1 MNANGIALVCYGE
14 PGPLYHM
21 RVLLAH
27 AGSDDWAILTP
38 DHDIYIETMSP
49 TNADFTDFFY
59 AGETGNIPAHINPA
73 NVYAFTPLTPAE
85 LGAFRVQGEVIAQ
98 AQLRALGLPPHGPVG
113 AAAAVAAAPVAVAPA
128 PHPGHL
134 GAAGV
139 AAAPAAGAVGVEPVD
154 TWVAL
159 EDGGQYKRGDVI
171 SRGPNPVPVGSQVI
185 GERGVTPI
193 AGGSILMKKVKGSE
207 VPSYRMED
215 LRILPVHFDSQGV
228 RRLEFPAAIA
238 LMDGTEPMGGGLQLT
253 GPSTTLRL
261 LKDLRDQAFTP
272 GTFHEHWL
280 RTNDIPRGD
289 RSIYEHEVLSRI
301 LESAIVVD
309 QLNAPSLQS
318 IELMCRRLQVIR
330 EAHRISPTQPDYS
343 SADLFMGWKYRK
355 SGQGIDQTLAQH
367 VAGELKAEAAIA
379 KESRKAREEQQARRK
394 NRPKK
399 AGDGGADG

>member
-85 LGAFRVQGEVIAQ
+85 LGAFRVQGEVLL
-98 AQLRALGLPPHGPVG
+98 QLELRPHRLPPNALDEELELLLLGQQLLLLRLRRVHEEE
-113 AAAAVAAAPVAVAPA
+113 APKLEAE
-128 PHPGHL
+128 L
-134 GAAGV
+134 ELS
-139 AAAPAAGAVGVEPVD
+139 VGVEPVD

-193 AGGSILMKKVKGSE
+193 AGGSILMKKVKSSE